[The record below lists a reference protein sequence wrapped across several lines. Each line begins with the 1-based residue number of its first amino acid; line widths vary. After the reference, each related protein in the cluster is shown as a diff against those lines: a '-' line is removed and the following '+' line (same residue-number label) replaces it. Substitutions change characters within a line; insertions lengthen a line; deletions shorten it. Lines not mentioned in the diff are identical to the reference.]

1 MTLHTA
7 GRPQRT
13 NAEPKPGQGP
23 DCRHPPGRW
32 VLSHSR
38 ISFLGVCRHQEGCG
52 RVSEVHAPTLTYAGL
67 LFTFDLGR
75 FLKLLRLT
83 QAKSQ
88 STAGSG
94 DKGQREWR
102 QPEAGTHAQGQS
114 QD

>member
-1 MTLHTA
+1 MKENLAILEDRSPSWGSA
-7 GRPQRT
+7 G
-13 NAEPKPGQGP
+13 
-23 DCRHPPGRW
+23 
-32 VLSHSR
+32 
-38 ISFLGVCRHQEGCG
+38 HQEGCG

-67 LFTFDLGR
+67 LFTFELGR

-102 QPEAGTHAQGQS
+102 QPEARTHAQGQS